1 MLTRG
6 RSNAFMNTW
15 NSEYAQSGFENQSTG
30 FITNLDGKIEL
41 QVTAVANEIRR
52 LEKDEGASPRSPA
65 TVEKAIQNAKADT
78 SRGFPYTQPTFG
90 YVVKWLSELG
100 KDTELNG
107 LLAYADAN
115 LNPTWEKGGLYYPR
129 NDIPVDD
136 DWKWT
141 QMDAFTGNAAIAYS
155 RLNVADGQKKMWDR
169 PWTREYLD
177 NRPWIDGLD
186 LSQDIDCLRGV
197 WDEAAKAIIVTLKTW
212 NGKPAQANLIAKNLE
227 VGTWAVYEQGKL
239 SAIHE
244 LPKKLDI
251 HATISVE
258 ARKDTDIVILK
269 VENNPSKKL
278 GGSSFKL

>member
-1 MLTRG
+1 
-6 RSNAFMNTW
+6 MNTW
-15 NSEYAQSGFENQSTG
+15 NSEYAHSGFENQSTG

-52 LEKDEGASPRSPA
+52 LEKEEGASPRSPA
-65 TVEKAIQNAKADT
+65 TVKKAIQNAKADA

-115 LNPTWEKGGLYYPR
+115 LNPTWENGGLYYPR

-197 WDEAAKAIIVTLKTW
+197 WEEAAKAIIVTLKTW

-244 LPKKLDI
+244 LSKKMDI

-258 ARKDTDIVILK
+258 ARKETDIVILK
-269 VENNPSKKL
+269 VGTNPSKKL